1 MDTTKQSIMRYL
13 VRQGWKQQTSRD
25 GALTRFVRA
34 EDDGRPAVNIFFSTE
49 SAGDDA
55 DNAELAAALE
65 TIRQVY
71 ELTESGLRAML
82 VSLSFDKI
90 LATVP
95 DDYLRH
101 ESIELRAAR
110 SYLNGMKGVI
120 AASATTVITGARS
133 FRRTVKEAKEFADG
147 CRFAHT
153 FKGSFG
159 LAIESPVG
167 LNDQTLMPFAEP
179 ELPLGRKTLRRIAVG
194 LESLKT
200 AYAQNDLEPIL
211 SAPEGLNANMCNE
224 LVGII
229 EGTGIPRIELS
240 FVLSPEWEPEAPLPA
255 PFKIET
261 RYRDILKDAAA
272 RLAKDDTEAEVSIFG
287 RIVNLHAA
295 GNPSDLMDDD
305 ADRVIQVNWDSPNL
319 GMVKVSISLDPA
331 RYLVAVEAHRQG
343 QPITI
348 QGKLRR
354 KGRLWSLHDPGDLT
368 VLTI

>member
-1 MDTTKQSIMRYL
+1 MDATKQSIMRYL
-13 VRQGWKQQTSRD
+13 LRQGWKQQTSRD
-25 GALTRFVRA
+25 GALTRFVGV
-34 EDDGRPAVNIFFSTE
+34 EGDGSPPVNIFFSTE
-49 SAGDDA
+49 SGGADA
-55 DNAELAAALE
+55 DQAELAAALE

-71 ELTESGLRAML
+71 GLSESALHAML
-82 VSLSFDKI
+82 AALSYDKI

-110 SYLNGMKGVI
+110 SYLNGMKGII
-120 AASATTVITGARS
+120 AASATTVITGERS
-133 FRRTVKEAKEFADG
+133 FRRTVKEAKEFADE

-167 LNDQTLMPFAEP
+167 LNNQTLMPFVEP
-179 ELPLGRKTLRRIAVG
+179 ELPLGRKTLRRITAG
-194 LESLKT
+194 LESLKK
-200 AYAQNDLEPIL
+200 AYAQDDLGPIL

-240 FVLSPEWEPEAPLPA
+240 FVLSPEWEPETPLPL
-255 PFKIET
+255 PFKIES
-261 RYRDILKDAAA
+261 RYRDILKEASA
-272 RLAKDDTEAEVSIFG
+272 RLVKDDTESDVAIFG

-295 GNPSDLMDDD
+295 GDPSDLMDDD
-305 ADRVIQVNWDSPNL
+305 ADRIIQVNWDSPDL
-319 GMVKVSISLDPA
+319 GMVKVSVSLDPA

-343 QPITI
+343 RPITM

-354 KGRLWSLHDPGDLT
+354 KGRLWSLQDPGDLT
-368 VLTI
+368 VVSI